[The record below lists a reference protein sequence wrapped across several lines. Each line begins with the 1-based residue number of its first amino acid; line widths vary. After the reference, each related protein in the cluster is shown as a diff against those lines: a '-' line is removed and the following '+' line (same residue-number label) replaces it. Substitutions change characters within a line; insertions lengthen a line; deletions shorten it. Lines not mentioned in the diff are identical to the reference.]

1 MQIRKKE
8 KQLSLFS
15 NNMVWLSMWK
25 IPRNLPKKK
34 KKKPF
39 YVTNKF
45 NKILWYKID
54 TQELIIFLYIA
65 MNLWTPKF
73 KLQYHLQLLKNWTT

>member
-1 MQIRKKE
+1 MENPKE
-8 KQLSLFS
+8 ST
-15 NNMVWLSMWK
+15 
-25 IPRNLPKKK
+25 KKK
-34 KKKPF
+34 QNKTKQKNKKKPF

-65 MNLWTPKF
+65 MNLWTPKL